1 METKKNPKADLQK
14 WSSTLFNLGL
24 AISIGLCLFAFE
36 WKSYSDS
43 PIKEINKES
52 EIWDIPDI
60 PNTFQT
66 PPPPAIQIPPIIQEQ
81 PNEIKIDP
89 TLISIDIN
97 TTEET
102 KIPEIIISDDPPIID
117 KADEIMDFTEV
128 QASFKGGMEAWYEY
142 LRNKL
147 KYPFQAR
154 RMGVEGVVLI
164 RFVVNKDGSVQDVE
178 VVRSLGGGCD
188 QVAQQV
194 VENSPE
200 WNPGK
205 MGGRPV
211 RSRMVIPI
219 RFKLN

>member
-1 METKKNPKADLQK
+1 METKKTHQADLRK
-14 WSSTLFNLGL
+14 WSSTLFNLSL
-24 AISIGLCLFAFE
+24 AISIGLCLVAFE

-43 PIKEINKES
+43 PIKEITKES
-52 EIWDIPDI
+52 ELWDIPDI

-66 PPPPAIQIPPIIQEQ
+66 PPPPPVEIPPIIQAQ
-81 PNEIKIDP
+81 PDEIKIDP

-97 TTEET
+97 TTETTE
-102 KIPEIIISDDPPIID
+102 IPEVIISDDPPVID
-117 KADEIMDFTEV
+117 KAEEIMDFIEV

-142 LRNKL
+142 LRKNL
-147 KYPFQAR
+147 KYPSQAK
-154 RMGVEGVVLI
+154 RMGIEGVVLI

-178 VVRSLGGGCD
+178 VVRPLGGGCD
-188 QVAQQV
+188 EVAKEV

-200 WNPGK
+200 WIPGK

-219 RFKLN
+219 RFKLQ